1 MDRKRSIKKYPPQQ
15 PESEIQEKQL
25 TPTDAEGE
33 KKLAE

>member
-1 MDRKRSIKKYPPQQ
+1 MKRYPRPQ

-25 TPTDAEGE
+25 TPTDAEVE